1 MCTHKHTEG
10 EEGKWRNGNNLKI
23 NIWRDFPG
31 SPAVETP
38 GFWYRGHR
46 FDPWLGNWDLIC
58 PVTQP
63 KIKTKTNKQKFAEHL
78 ATWCKELTHWKRP
91 WCWERSKAGGE
102 GDDRGWDGWMTS
114 LTQWTWVWV
123 SSGSWWWTGTP
134 GMLQSTGSQ
143 RVGHHWWTELI
154 WTDWQGS
161 ASMFLLGQK
170 TPVSINGFLEAL
182 SGLEI
187 RLRFRTIEGE
197 VVGGGK
203 LLHLLPRGWGGA
215 MV

>member
-10 EEGKWRNGNNLKI
+10 EEGKWRNGTSLKI
-23 NIWRDFPG
+23 NIWWDFPG

-38 GFWYRGHR
+38 GFWCRGHR

-58 PVTQP
+58 PVAQP

-91 WCWERSKAGGE
+91 WCWERSKAGRE

-123 SSGSWWWTGTP
+123 SSGSWWWTGRP
-134 GMLQSTGSQ
+134 GMLQSMGLQ
-143 RVGHHWWTELI
+143 RAKQLNWTEHWL
-154 WTDWQGS
+154 WPGPVLTVS
-161 ASMFLLGQK
+161 FHPPAHAVRPAS
-170 TPVSINGFLEAL
+170 L
-182 SGLEI
+182 SLCRNRGTE
-187 RLRFRTIEGE
+187 RLSDLPSLSVETKKIYFRG
-197 VVGGGK
+197 
-203 LLHLLPRGWGGA
+203 PS
-215 MV
+215 M